1 MAFTLQSMVLLHLD
15 SRQAPP
21 YKSLGEARGLRL
33 GPECKTTSTKQINL
47 KPPKIKSEILCCK

>member
-1 MAFTLQSMVLLHLD
+1 MASTLQSMVLLHLD

-33 GPECKTTSTKQINL
+33 GSGMQNHEHEANKL
-47 KPPKIKSEILCCK
+47 KAT

>member
-1 MAFTLQSMVLLHLD
+1 MASTLQSMVLLHLD

-33 GPECKTTSTKQINL
+33 GFGMQNHEHEANKL
-47 KPPKIKSEILCCK
+47 KAT